1 MTRYYF
7 HGDQSEES
15 LEKYYCAKCDLF
27 TDLHHFNDKEHSHI
41 NKERYDLSVSNWKVI
56 AKKKGS
62 RLHRPHKPSNLFSK
76 LSKPTKSQFYRWL
89 QKQLKRDN
97 PISDL
102 ANDAKGDSNFPS
114 NTNSLSTIKSY
125 LFSKFA
131 SNEAIQALEEA
142 HSEFKNNKKTRSGLT
157 LSLRF
162 NVFRRDNYKCQICGA
177 TAKDDVRLE
186 VDHKEP
192 VANGGTDDMS
202 NLWTLCFNCNR
213 GKGKKNL

>member
-7 HGDQSEES
+7 HGYQSEDS
-15 LEKYYCAKCDLF
+15 QEKYYCAKCDLF
-27 TDLHHFNDKEHSHI
+27 TDLHHFDDHEHSAT
-41 NKERYDLSVSNWKVI
+41 NKERYDLSLSNWKVI
-56 AKKKGS
+56 SKRKGS
-62 RLHRPHKPSNLFSK
+62 RLQRPNKPTNLFSN
-76 LSKPTKSQFYRWL
+76 SKKPIKSQFYRWL
-89 QKQLKRDN
+89 QKQLERDD

-102 ANDAKGDSNFPS
+102 AHDAKGDSGFPS
-114 NTNSLSTIKSY
+114 NTNSLSSIKGY
-125 LFSKFA
+125 LFSKLA

-162 NVFRRDNYKCQICGA
+162 NVFRRDDYKCQICGA
-177 TAKDDVRLE
+177 TAKDGVRLE
-186 VDHKEP
+186 VDHKVP
-192 VANGGTDDMS
+192 VAKGGTDDMS